1 MSNKEPI
8 MITLAELE
16 ARVKELEVTAAA
28 DVSVGSVWAGAH
40 LAISLALAFGFGFL
54 LAQFIRL

>member
-1 MSNKEPI
+1 